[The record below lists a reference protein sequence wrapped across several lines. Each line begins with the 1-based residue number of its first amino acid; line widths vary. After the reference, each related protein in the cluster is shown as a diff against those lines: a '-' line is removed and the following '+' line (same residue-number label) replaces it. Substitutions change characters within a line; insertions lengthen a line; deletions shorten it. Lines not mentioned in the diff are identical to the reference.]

1 MFPFSAGWPEIPI
14 DEFSWLKRVRE
25 SQEEIWKHHHVTC
38 HHTSHVQW
46 IQRGSYPGNETSG
59 ITNNFQKIM
68 LKDRFFD
75 PSKIYLSLFQ
85 KTKSTAP
92 FPSLLPS
99 RFYFRFFPG
108 DGYPRSR
115 EGNWGTTSP
124 TSPRSPSRCWAPH
137 PSSPRRATEIGKGH
151 SRDSNGHQGWGN
163 NHRSDATTTGGRC
176 SQSSTLR
183 NTYMCL
189 PTKGGTLLC
198 SVVSSLLVFS
208 GLLAFS
214 FADLGNFSNDAR
226 STPTLSSSLFWRC
239 IGVAVFFYIPILVV
253 ATPMER
259 NLVFLV
265 AVLVRRV
272 NVFK

>member
-1 MFPFSAGWPEIPI
+1 
-14 DEFSWLKRVRE
+14 
-25 SQEEIWKHHHVTC
+25 
-38 HHTSHVQW
+38 
-46 IQRGSYPGNETSG
+46 
-59 ITNNFQKIM
+59 M
-68 LKDRFFD
+68 LKDRAFD

-92 FPSLLPS
+92 VTPSGVFIFACFPMATPDLEKGTEGPGPQAPQAPEAPEAPAGAGQIPLPQEE
-99 RFYFRFFPG
+99 PQKLG
-108 DGYPRSR
+108 K
-115 EGNWGTTSP
+115 
-124 TSPRSPSRCWAPH
+124 
-137 PSSPRRATEIGKGH
+137 ATETATNKAEATTTAAT
-151 SRDSNGHQGWGN
+151 DTKVE
-163 NHRSDATTTGGRC
+163 ATTTGGRC

-198 SVVSSLLVFS
+198 SMVSSLLVFS

-214 FADLGNFSNDAR
+214 FADLGEISNDSR